1 MKQGRPSLSAH
12 KVALMRAAHQL
23 LDDPKVFDD
32 PMALRILG
40 NPGDLDIQLEE
51 RKFKTRLYSYLRA
64 IVVARSRFVE
74 DELSVAIE
82 RGIRQYVILG
92 AGLDTFAYRNP
103 HSFSGLKIFEV
114 DYPATQEWKR
124 RQLHAEKIPIPEN
137 LTFVPFDHENQLLT
151 DPLAKA
157 GFRTDEPSFFSWLG
171 VTMYLTRIAVMK
183 TMEFISSSTPLG
195 SGIVFD
201 YVVPPSS
208 QNFLPRLVFRLLAR
222 RLSRMGESW
231 ICFLDP
237 DLLMTDLKNFGF
249 TQVEDMGPE
258 EINARFFKDR
268 ADRLMVGHFG
278 HLMKAQL

>member
-1 MKQGRPSLSAH
+1 MQ
-12 KVALMRAAHQL
+12 
-23 LDDPKVFDD
+23 
-32 PMALRILG
+32 
-40 NPGDLDIQLEE
+40 
-51 RKFKTRLYSYLRA
+51 
-64 IVVARSRFVE
+64 
-74 DELSVAIE
+74 
-82 RGIRQYVILG
+82 
-92 AGLDTFAYRNP
+92 
-103 HSFSGLKIFEV
+103 
-114 DYPATQEWKR
+114 
-124 RQLHAEKIPIPEN
+124 
-137 LTFVPFDHENQLLT
+137 
-151 DPLAKA
+151 KA

-171 VTMYLTRIAVMK
+171 VTMYLTRETVMK

-208 QNFLPRLVFRLLAR
+208 QKFLPGLVFRLLAR

-237 DLLMTDLKNFGF
+237 DLLITDLKNFGF